1 MRLKRKIIKTA
12 AALLS
17 AAFLGLYGTAG
28 YYSARLPDV
37 ITADRAEDIKI
48 AGFPELSCCTD
59 TEAAIPAAQTCSG
72 TERVTLSPFG
82 QFPLKM
88 LKFTGRKLP
97 FLLWEDAPSA

>member
-59 TEAAIPAAQTCSG
+59 TEAAIPAAQTCSD
-72 TERVTLSPFG
+72 TERVTLSLFG
-82 QFPLKM
+82 AIPVKNVEVH
-88 LKFTGRKLP
+88 R
-97 FLLWEDAPSA
+97 EEAPVFAV